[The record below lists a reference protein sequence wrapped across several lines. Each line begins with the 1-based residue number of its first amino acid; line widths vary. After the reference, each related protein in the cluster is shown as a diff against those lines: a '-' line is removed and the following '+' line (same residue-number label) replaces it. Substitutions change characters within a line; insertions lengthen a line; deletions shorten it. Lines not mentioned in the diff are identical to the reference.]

1 MTHWIPSVSAVMVL
15 SLTFWAISFFD
26 RIHRRQHMPPQTMLA
41 WVSTGFRRIMPTI
54 ATNKVSGSCNHD
66 IFLCSANLQNCSLL
80 VHVFSI
86 STRGVL
92 QIQDRSPQ
100 LRPVA
105 SECVCDWLRDATGLD
120 CGDQSWICNT
130 PQLRPFSSLYRWSD
144 SDWQPSMLAPYKLN
158 TIIIHSW

>member
-1 MTHWIPSVSAVMVL
+1 MSMSLLMTRWIPSVSAVMVL

-54 ATNKVSGSCNHD
+54 ATDKVSGSCNHE

-80 VHVFSI
+80 LHVFSV
-86 STRGVL
+86 STRGAL

-100 LRPVA
+100 WSRQNASAIGCATQPVLIVATSLGFATRPSWGHSLV
-105 SECVCDWLRDATGLD
+105 STDGLILIGNYL
-120 CGDQSWICNT
+120 CLHHTNWTQ
-130 PQLRPFSSLYRWSD
+130 
-144 SDWQPSMLAPYKLN
+144 
-158 TIIIHSW
+158 